1 MTKISFIAAAALLAA
16 GAAQAQS
23 TSGVYVEGGYTF
35 AKAKDTDLN
44 VSAKPGIIR
53 GIVGWDVH
61 PNVAIEAMLA
71 GGAGDDSSNGLTVKV
86 QRSYGLFVKP
96 KFAVTPEFEVFGRLG
111 FADTKVKLSS
121 SQGSISDSDNSFA
134 WGLGASYSFNKQF
147 YATADYGSYYKKDGF
162 KLTGFTL
169 GAGYRF

>member
-16 GAAQAQS
+16 GAAQAQAVN
-23 TSGVYVEGGYTF
+23 GVYVEGGYTF
-35 AKAKDTDLN
+35 AKAKDSDLGL
-44 VSAKPGIIR
+44 SAKPGMIR
-53 GIVGWDVH
+53 GIVGWEAH

-71 GGAGDDSSNGLTVKV
+71 GGAGDDSTHGVTVKV
-86 QRSYGLFVKP
+86 QRSYGLFIKP

-111 FADTKVKLSS
+111 YADTKIKLSS
-121 SQGSISDSDNSFA
+121 SLGSGSDSDSSFA
-134 WGLGASYSFNKQF
+134 WALGASYSFNKQF
-147 YATADYGSYYKKDGF
+147 YGTVDYGSYYKKDGF